1 MEQVSTSFDDLT
13 YGALCS
19 LYYDLDV
26 SKNTKEEFDFYEHY
40 VKKTKGYILEPM
52 CGSGR
57 FLLPFLE
64 SGYAIEGFD
73 ASHAML
79 QRLRERAQNQK
90 IVPVVW
96 HGLVQDFVSIKKY
109 DLIFIPCGS
118 FNLIFNMQD
127 AQNALLALYASLSDG
142 GILIFEVM
150 TAEFLKN
157 QEVSAWFYNAIAC
170 PDGKIITLATMHEP
184 ADGFVQ
190 KTICRY
196 DLLEGNM
203 HIKTEDEIYTLRFYT
218 QSIMN
223 HMLQATGF
231 KHIRCLKAFDH
242 QVLAADDDGIIIY
255 ECTK

>member
-1 MEQVSTSFDDLT
+1 MKQVSTSFEDLT
-13 YGALCS
+13 YGTLCS

-40 VKKTKGYILEPM
+40 VKKAKGYILEPM

-64 SGYAIEGFD
+64 SGYLIEGFD

-79 QRLRERAQNQK
+79 QRLREQAQDHN

-96 HGLVQDFVSIKKY
+96 HGLVQDFVSVKKY

-118 FNLIFNMQD
+118 FNLIFNLQD
-127 AQNALLALYASLSDG
+127 AQKALLALYASLSDG

-150 TAEFLKN
+150 TAEFLKM
-157 QEVSAWFYNAIAC
+157 QEVSEWFYNAIAC

-196 DLLEGNM
+196 DLLEDNTI
-203 HIKTEDEIYTLRFYT
+203 IKTEHEIYTLRFYT
-218 QSIMN
+218 KAMMN
-223 HMLQATGF
+223 HILQAAGF
-231 KHIRCLKAFDH
+231 KHIRCLKAFDY
-242 QVLAADDDGIIIY
+242 QALAADDDGIVIY